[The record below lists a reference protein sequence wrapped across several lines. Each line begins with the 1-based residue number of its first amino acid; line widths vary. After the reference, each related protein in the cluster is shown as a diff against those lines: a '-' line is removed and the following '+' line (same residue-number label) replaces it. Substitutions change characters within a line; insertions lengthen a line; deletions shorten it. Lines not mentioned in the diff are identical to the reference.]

1 MAGNMADL
9 GAALNNTNAVA
20 ATLAAAATSALHNAN
35 GTSGVAAHDPSAA
48 AARSAFSFRQ
58 WASDLG
64 LARFADLIGE
74 AGLADLID
82 TSMTPLT
89 IFAPTDDAVARLGS
103 QRPGEAEQ
111 LRELMCVHLVSTG
124 QLCSTELLTW
134 LAPTISASFGRR
146 ACCFGVSGR
155 SSQHTREPEGSVLFL
170 SSPSVLPA
178 AYPRPMAPPVQAAM
192 PIRRAAG
199 DESSRRMEGQSG
211 APRYVRG
218 RAAQVVTITAR
229 A

>member
-124 QLCSTELLTW
+124 QLCSTELLTTKSITTIGQQSHPNPNPNPNPD
-134 LAPTISASFGRR
+134 PTPNPNPNPNPNPRR
-146 ACCFGVSGR
+146 GAG
-155 SSQHTREPEGSVLFL
+155 QLL
-170 SSPSVLPA
+170 LPA
-178 AYPRPMAPPVQAAM
+178 YEQQRK
-192 PIRRAAG
+192 
-199 DESSRRMEGQSG
+199 
-211 APRYVRG
+211 G
-218 RAAQVVTITAR
+218 RASDLR
-229 A
+229 P

>member
-35 GTSGVAAHDPSAA
+35 GAAGVATHDPSTS

-64 LARFADLIGE
+64 LRRFADLIGE

-89 IFAPTDDAVARLGS
+89 IFAPTDDAIARLGS
-103 QRPGEAEQ
+103 QRPAEAEQ

-124 QLCSTELLTW
+124 QLCAAELLVEKSITTIGQQPHPNPSPNPDPNPDPNPNPNPGPK
-134 LAPTISASFGRR
+134 PT
-146 ACCFGVSGR
+146 
-155 SSQHTREPEGSVLFL
+155 PN
-170 SSPSVLPA
+170 PN
-178 AYPRPMAPPVQAAM
+178 QA
-192 PIRRAAG
+192 
-199 DESSRRMEGQSG
+199 SRRTTSQFWE
-211 APRYVRG
+211 VRAMALPG
-218 RAAQVVTITAR
+218 TACR
-229 A
+229 WP

>member
-35 GTSGVAAHDPSAA
+35 GAAGVATHDPSTS
-48 AARSAFSFRQ
+48 AARPAFSFRQ

-64 LARFADLIGE
+64 LRGFADLIGE

-89 IFAPTDDAVARLGS
+89 IFAPTDDAIARLGS
-103 QRPGEAEQ
+103 QRPAEAEQ

-124 QLCSTELLTW
+124 QLCSAELLVEKSITTIGQQSHPNPN
-134 LAPTISASFGRR
+134 LDPNPNRTRTRALNLSLTLTLTLIRPADAPRHS
-146 ACCFGVSGR
+146 SGR
-155 SSQHTREPEGSVLFL
+155 SGQWRCRAW
-170 SSPSVLPA
+170 PA
-178 AYPRPMAPPVQAAM
+178 GGP
-192 PIRRAAG
+192 
-199 DESSRRMEGQSG
+199 
-211 APRYVRG
+211 
-218 RAAQVVTITAR
+218 
-229 A
+229 

>member
-35 GTSGVAAHDPSAA
+35 GTAGMATHDPSSS

-64 LARFADLIGE
+64 LRRFADLIGE

-89 IFAPTDDAVARLGS
+89 IFAPTDDAIARLGS
-103 QRPGEAEQ
+103 QRPAEAEQ

-124 QLCSTELLTW
+124 QLCAAELLVEKSITTIGQQPHPNPSPIQTRTRTRTRTRA
-134 LAPTISASFGRR
+134 LNLSLTLIRPADAPRHS
-146 ACCFGVSGR
+146 SGR
-155 SSQHTREPEGSVLFL
+155 SGQWRCRAR
-170 SSPSVLPA
+170 PA
-178 AYPRPMAPPVQAAM
+178 GGP
-192 PIRRAAG
+192 
-199 DESSRRMEGQSG
+199 
-211 APRYVRG
+211 
-218 RAAQVVTITAR
+218 
-229 A
+229 